1 MKNKY
6 ESPLN
11 LRYASDEMSY
21 LFSADYKFSTWRKF
35 VDSIGRNRK
44 GNLVLILQTSR

>member
-21 LFSADYKFSTWRKF
+21 LFSADYKFSTWRKLW
-35 VDSIGRNRK
+35 IALAETGK
-44 GNLVLILQTSR
+44 GTWS